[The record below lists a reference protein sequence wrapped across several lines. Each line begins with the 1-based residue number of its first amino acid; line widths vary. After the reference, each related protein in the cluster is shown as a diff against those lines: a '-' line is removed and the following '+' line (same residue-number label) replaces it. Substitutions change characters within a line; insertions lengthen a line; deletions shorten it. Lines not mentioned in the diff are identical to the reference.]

1 MADTNS
7 IGTPK
12 EVSQII
18 DMPMEEFKSY
28 VKHIPNLTELL
39 GLKKTLELEYQ
50 KVERVKNDTLDLQK
64 TSVAKKDTETEQR
77 CKDSLE
83 KLYAV
88 LMLIEEK
95 CTVIETEKNRRAV

>member
-1 MADTNS
+1 MADVNA

-12 EVSQII
+12 DVSQII
-18 DMPMEEFKSY
+18 DMPMDEFRYY
-28 VKHIPNLTELL
+28 VKRIPNMTELT

-50 KVERVKNDTLDLQK
+50 KVERVKSDTLDLQK
-64 TSVAKKDTETEQR
+64 TSVAKKDTETEQK

-95 CTVIETEKNRRAV
+95 CTVIETEKSRRAL